1 MKIQSWIKD
10 CITWKRSTVICTRK
24 VDIWNKWT
32 RSFLKR
38 WSTCSARWISS
49 CLFTK
54 IKSQSQGRRG
64 KCQIKWISISR
75 LNCEDLE
82 RPLKKKT
89 RITAKCWV
97 LTFQILRRGKI
108 WRLEGSLQ
116 EKLKWRKMSKLTV
129 QMTSTGKLTIFTVN
143 PILLSKTNK
152 PTFEKLKITFPKWCN
167 FLIQVGLPHKWTRPP
182 LESSLV
188 LSTSRKKLS
197 SPVLQPQA
205 HLYKTQSNVTP
216 SPTLPSTASSPSDWA
231 LVETIK
237 GSPWKQSV

>member
-32 RSFLKR
+32 RSFLKKL
-38 WSTCSARWISS
+38 STCSARWISS
-49 CLFTK
+49 CLYTK
-54 IKSQSQGRRG
+54 IKNRSQGRRG

-82 RPLKKKT
+82 RPLKKKI
-89 RITAKCWV
+89 RITAKYWV
-97 LTFQILRRGKI
+97 LTFQILRRSKI
-108 WRLEGSLQ
+108 WSLGGSLQ
-116 EKLKWRKMSKLTV
+116 EKLKWKKMSKLTA

-143 PILLSKTNK
+143 PILPSKTNK
-152 PTFEKLKITFPKWCN
+152 PISEKSKITSPKWCN
-167 FLIQVGLPHKWTRPP
+167 FLTQVGLQHKWTRPL

-188 LSTSRKKLS
+188 LSTSLKKLS
-197 SPVLQPQA
+197 SPAPQPQA
-205 HLYKTQSNVTP
+205 HLCKTQSSVTP
-216 SPTLPSTASSPSDWA
+216 SPILPSTASNLRDWVW
-231 LVETIK
+231 VETIK

>member
-38 WSTCSARWISS
+38 SSTCSARWRSS
-49 CLFTK
+49 CLYTK

-82 RPLKKKT
+82 RQLKKKI
-89 RITAKCWV
+89 RITAKYWV
-97 LTFQILRRGKI
+97 LTFRILRRSKI
-108 WRLEGSLQ
+108 WSLEVSLQ
-116 EKLKWRKMSKLTV
+116 EKLKWKKMSKLTV
-129 QMTSTGKLTIFTVN
+129 QMIWTGKLMIFTVN
-143 PILLSKTNK
+143 PILPSKTNK
-152 PTFEKLKITFPKWCN
+152 PISEKSKTTSPKWCN
-167 FLIQVGLPHKWTRPP
+167 FLTQVGLPHKWTRPL

-188 LSTSRKKLS
+188 LSTSLKKLS
-197 SPVLQPQA
+197 SPVPQPQVP
-205 HLYKTQSNVTP
+205 LCKTQSNVTP
-216 SPTLPSTASSPSDWA
+216 LLTHLSTASSPSDWA
-231 LVETIK
+231 WVETIK
-237 GSPWKQSV
+237 GSPWKQSA